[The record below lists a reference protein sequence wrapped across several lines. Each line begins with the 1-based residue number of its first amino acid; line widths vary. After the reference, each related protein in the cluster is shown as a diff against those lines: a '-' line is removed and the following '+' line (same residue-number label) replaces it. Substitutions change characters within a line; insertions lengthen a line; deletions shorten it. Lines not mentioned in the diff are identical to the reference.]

1 MKTLL
6 LCTINPRKF
15 QRATSPT
22 NASKPKTETL
32 EEEQGG
38 RIEDTH
44 SETEDE
50 QADDNAMLHYVRKQD
65 REQLLVTLTEK
76 TGGQVVAAPTLQ
88 QVLDLNRGKRVT
100 TPTRKHIDFC
110 IAPGLS
116 FGVRFFP
123 IIKPATYPRIMK
135 EIILID
141 EDTKEIIKNELGEV
155 QTDKITKI
163 HTFIEDENSDEAVPQ
178 SDRTTAISYGSK
190 LFPMTD
196 IDETGL
202 KGMAQKR
209 STTRSSFLHSDL
221 IQK

>member
-1 MKTLL
+1 
-6 LCTINPRKF
+6 
-15 QRATSPT
+15 
-22 NASKPKTETL
+22 
-32 EEEQGG
+32 
-38 RIEDTH
+38 
-44 SETEDE
+44 
-50 QADDNAMLHYVRKQD
+50 
-65 REQLLVTLTEK
+65 
-76 TGGQVVAAPTLQ
+76 
-88 QVLDLNRGKRVT
+88 
-100 TPTRKHIDFC
+100 
-110 IAPGLS
+110 
-116 FGVRFFP
+116 
-123 IIKPATYPRIMK
+123 MK

-202 KGMAQKR
+202 KGMAQKGP
-209 STTRSSFLHSDL
+209 TTRSSFLHSDL